1 MPIPPLLLLG
11 AAGLGAGLIV
21 AGLLAPKKTE
31 TADAPPKVPTEK
43 KKPLPPP
50 EHTVDEID
58 PPGTKGKRKPIELK
72 LPKDPSTQ
80 DDAPEDPPTNE
91 DPPDDDAPEDP
102 PTNDDAGTGGENG
115 K

>member
-31 TADAPPKVPTEK
+31 TADAPKVPAEK

-50 EHTVDEID
+50 EHKVDEID

-91 DPPDDDAPEDP
+91 DPPDDDAPTDP

-115 K
+115 